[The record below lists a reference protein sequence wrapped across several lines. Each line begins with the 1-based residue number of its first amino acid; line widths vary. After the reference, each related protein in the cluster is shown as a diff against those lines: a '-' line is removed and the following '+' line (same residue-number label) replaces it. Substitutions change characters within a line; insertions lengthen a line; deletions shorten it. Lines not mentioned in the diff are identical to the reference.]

1 MASRSPLD
9 LLRED
14 IQGLTLNRRDVL
26 KRASALGLSAP
37 VIASLL
43 AACGGD
49 DPTATPQPAA
59 TATTA
64 PAAPDPTATPE
75 PAATTAPGAP
85 TNTPAPAAPTATTAP
100 AEPTAT
106 PDPAAQAGGHGL
118 LRLLWWQAP
127 TILNSHLAQ
136 GGKDFD
142 ASRVC
147 LEPLADFDNA
157 GVLTAVLAA
166 EVPSLE
172 NGDVA
177 ADGMS
182 VTWRLREGVTWH
194 DGEPFT
200 SADVAFTY
208 EFAVHPD
215 AATVSKNTYR
225 TVESIE
231 TPDDYTVVIN
241 FLAPTP
247 AWWEPFTSLYGR
259 IIPEHIL
266 RDHIGAA
273 AVDAPYNLMPIGT
286 GPFMVSEFR
295 PGDVVLYERYEGYWD
310 PGKPHFDRV
319 ELKGGGDATSA
330 ARAALQTGEVDWA
343 WNLQVEAQV
352 LQQMADSGDGI
363 LLSTPGPGVE
373 RILINF
379 TDPNTEV
386 DGERSHISVPHPFLS
401 ELEARTALT
410 YACDRDTIAEQ
421 LYGPTGVATSNII
434 TAPDR
439 FVSPNTSYE
448 FNLETAAQMLD
459 DAGWAMDGNRR
470 TKNGYTTNFL
480 YNTSTNPLRQKT
492 QEIIKQDF
500 ESIGI
505 GVEIKAIDAS
515 VFFASDPGNPD
526 TYAHFY
532 CDLQMFTNSGSYYPL
547 DYVSFYSSVNPETDI
562 AQESNGWSGRNI
574 YRWVNED
581 YNALFV
587 QIATELDPAT
597 QDELFIGM
605 NDLIV
610 MDVCEIPLVARAG
623 VAAHAADLTGVNNS
637 QWAGDLWGIKDWGRE
652 GM

>member
-1 MASRSPLD
+1 MD
-9 LLRED
+9 LLYAD
-14 IQGLTLNRRDVL
+14 IQARRLSRRDVL
-26 KRASALGLSAP
+26 KRATALGLSAP
-37 VIASLL
+37 VIGGLL

-49 DPTATPQPAA
+49 DPVATAVPAA
-59 TATTA
+59 TAPA
-64 PAAPDPTATPE
+64 PAPVVEPTATE
-75 PAATTAPGAP
+75 AEQAATAQPGAP
-85 TNTPAPAAPTATTAP
+85 TNTAAPAPTTPPAPA
-100 AEPTAT
+100 AT

-118 LRLLWWQAP
+118 VRLLWWQAP

-147 LEPLADFDNA
+147 LEPLADFNNS
-157 GVLTAVLAA
+157 GTLMPILAA
-166 EVPSLE
+166 EIPSLE

-208 EFAVHPD
+208 DFATHPD

-225 TVESIE
+225 TIESIE
-231 TPDDYTVVIN
+231 TPDDLTVVIN
-241 FLAPTP
+241 FLAPTA
-247 AWWEPFTSLYGR
+247 AWFEPFIGLNGR
-259 IIPEHIL
+259 IIPMHIL
-266 RDHIGAA
+266 EEHIGAA
-273 AVDAPYNLMPIGT
+273 AVDAPYNLKPIGT
-286 GPFMVSEFR
+286 GPFMVTEFR
-295 PGDVVLYERYEGYWD
+295 PGDVVLYDRYEGYWD
-310 PGKPHFDRV
+310 PGKPHFDQV

-352 LQQMADSGDGI
+352 LLQMEADGDGI
-363 LLSTPGPGVE
+363 LLSLPGPGVE
-373 RILINF
+373 RVLVNF

-448 FNLETAAQMLD
+448 FSLETAAQMLE

-480 YNTSTNPLRQKT
+480 FNTSTNPLRQKT
-492 QEIIKQDF
+492 QEILKQDL

-505 GVEIKAIDAS
+505 GIEIKAVDAA

-532 CDLQMFTNSGSYYPL
+532 CDIQMFTNSGAYYPL
-547 DYVSFYSSVNPETDI
+547 DYVGFYSSLNPELDI

-574 YRWVNED
+574 YRWVNEE
-581 YNALFV
+581 YNALFE
-587 QIATELDPAT
+587 QIKTELDPAR

-623 VAAHAADLTGVNNS
+623 VSAHSADLTGIDGS
-637 QWAGDLWGIKDWGRE
+637 GWAGDLWNIKDWGRE

>member
-1 MASRSPLD
+1 VVSQSNLD
-9 LLRED
+9 RLYED
-14 IQGLTLNRRDVL
+14 VRARRLNRRDVL
-26 KRASALGLSAP
+26 KRGAALGLSAP
-37 VIASLL
+37 VIAGLL

-49 DPTATPQPAA
+49 DPTATPQAVAPTAPPAA
-59 TATTA
+59 A
-64 PAAPDPTATPE
+64 DPTATPAE
-75 PAATTAPGAP
+75 TAA
-85 TNTPAPAAPTATTAP
+85 TPAPDAPTPTPAAAATPPP
-100 AEPTAT
+100 ATPAAT
-106 PDPAAQAGGHGL
+106 PDPGAQAGGHGL
-118 LRLLWWQAP
+118 VRLLWWQAP

-147 LEPLADFDNA
+147 LEPLADFDGTGA
-157 GVLTAVLAA
+157 MVPFLAA

-177 ADGMS
+177 ADGLS

-194 DGEPFT
+194 DGAPFT

-208 EFAVHPD
+208 EFATHPD

-225 TVESIE
+225 TIESIE
-231 TPDDYTVVIN
+231 TPDDFTVVIN
-241 FLAPTP
+241 FLAPTA
-247 AWWEPFTSLYGR
+247 AWFEPFTSLNGR

-266 RDHIGAA
+266 RDHIGAG

-286 GPFMVSEFR
+286 GPFMVTEFR
-295 PGDVVLYERYEGYWD
+295 PGDVVLYDRYEGYWD
-310 PGKPHFDRV
+310 PGMPHFDRV

-330 ARAALQTGEVDWA
+330 ARAALQSGEVDWA

-352 LQQMADSGDGI
+352 LQQMARDGDGT
-363 LLSTPGPGVE
+363 LAAAPGPGVE
-373 RILINF
+373 RILVNF

-410 YACDRDTIAEQ
+410 YACDRDTIAGQ
-421 LYGPTGVATSNII
+421 LYGPTGSATSNII

-459 DAGWAMDGNRR
+459 DGGWAMEGNRR
-470 TKNGYTTNFL
+470 AKNGYTTNFL
-480 YNTSTNPLRQKT
+480 FNTSTNPLRQKT
-492 QEIIKQDF
+492 QEILKQDF

-505 GVEIKAIDAS
+505 GIEIKAVDAA
-515 VFFASDPGNPD
+515 VFFSSDPGNPD

-547 DYVSFYSSVNPETDI
+547 DYVGFYSSLNPELDI

-581 YNALFV
+581 YNALFE
-587 QIATELDPAT
+587 QIKTELDPDA

-610 MDVCEIPLVARAG
+610 MDVCEIPLVSRAS
-623 VAAHAADLTGVNNS
+623 VAAHAADLMGTFS
-637 QWAGDLWGIKDWGRE
+637 SAWAGDLWMIKTWGRE